1 MNRRLLLAL
10 HLLSAPACGPSG
22 AASILRA
29 APEADDPRALDP
41 SRPELRRW
49 AAQILSARALPWNP
63 ERLADD
69 LGRWAARGVRVL
81 VPEDPEFPGNLRLSP
96 YCPALVAV
104 RGSLVGDDARALTVV
119 GTRRNTH
126 YGEAAVG
133 KLVSEVA
140 PYAPTIVSGMAFGT
154 DRCAHRRALEAGL
167 RTVAVLGQGLSV
179 PLDREGRILAGEI
192 EERGAVLSPF
202 LPDAEPRTWT
212 FPFRNRL
219 LSGLS
224 QGVVV
229 VESGIKGGAMITAK
243 LAAEEGREVFAV
255 PGSVFAPES
264 EGCHQLISDGAQPAL
279 SGERIAEALRWNASG
294 SIPLPRRELPDPA
307 EPALPLLDAD
317 ERAVLEACPR
327 EPAGLDATLRA
338 LEMPSHQ
345 ALAILAILEMQGLVR
360 QLPGGRVVREIR
372 KS

>member
-1 MNRRLLLAL
+1 MNERLLLAL
-10 HLLSAPACGPSG
+10 HLLAAPACGPSG

-29 APEADDPRALDP
+29 APRALDPRELDP

-49 AAQILSARALPWNP
+49 AAQVLSARELPWNP
-63 ERLADD
+63 ERLSDD
-69 LGRWAARGVRVL
+69 LELWASRGIRVL
-81 VPEDPEFPGNLRLSP
+81 VPEDAEFPENLRLSP
-96 YCPALVAV
+96 YCPALVTV
-104 RGSLVGDDARALTVV
+104 RGSLVKDDGRALTVV
-119 GTRRNTH
+119 GTRRNTN
-126 YGEAAVG
+126 YGEAVVR
-133 KLVSEVA
+133 KLVAGIA
-140 PYAPTIVSGMAFGT
+140 PWSPTVVSGLAFGT
-154 DRCAHRRALEAGL
+154 DRFAHRQALKSGL
-167 RTVAVLGQGLSV
+167 RTVAVLGQGLAV
-179 PLDREGRILAGEI
+179 PLDRAGRLLAEEI

-202 LPDAEPRTWT
+202 LPDAEARSWT

-229 VESGIKGGAMITAK
+229 VESGVKGGSMITAK

-255 PGSVFAPES
+255 PGSIFAPES

-294 SIPLPRRELPDPA
+294 AIPLPRRTLPDPA
-307 EPALPLLDAD
+307 EPALPLLNDE

-338 LEMPSHQ
+338 LEMPPHQ

-372 KS
+372 L